1 MPTEQEAKPAV
12 VTPSL
17 QQWRSPSTFRGAPGE
32 DPLKWLK
39 EYDRVAN
46 FNKWDDMMCLAN
58 VYFFLD
64 GTARQWYVNNEDTL
78 DSWEAFKN
86 GLSGLFGER
95 QKYTRRAEEQLKCRV
110 QRSGEYT
117 VLHTK
122 CIRTLPRGKSSDE
135 RRRKV
140 SHLMKGVAEDIYQA
154 LLTREI
160 NDTASFIKW
169 CNYIEDMKQK
179 RVGRPR
185 FERLPNVVPVASL
198 TDETDLVSL
207 IRTIVR
213 EEVHRLVNQTQESL
227 DSDPQSLEEIVQD
240 EVERVLAPVST
251 KPTETRPR
259 PTYAAVTRK
268 YRAPVQKFPPEP
280 RKTDVWRTADN
291 RPVCFHCGR
300 PGHVMRYCRERKAVF
315 DNSRNRRRNF
325 DDVGTEEEIR
335 RQTLLAVLRQ
345 VPREAD
351 PQYVVT
357 DPRRHIADPVSRQA
371 VGARKTKESDL
382 PRSHDVILGWD
393 FLEASQ
399 AVIDCGQNELV
410 LEDICRDSTAPD
422 AWNLYATRDYTLKP
436 HSLTRITVSGY
447 QTRGDINVVL
457 DGSKHLLFEKNIATP
472 SMVSTYR
479 NGKSD
484 VWVTNLQF
492 RNQIIPRGMCIGQA
506 EPLNEGHLCVI
517 SDTSGCL
524 DDQQETSSHR

>member
-1 MPTEQEAKPAV
+1 MPSPA
-12 VTPSL
+12 
-17 QQWRSPSTFRGAPGE
+17 FR
-32 DPLKWLK
+32 
-39 EYDRVAN
+39 R
-46 FNKWDDMMCLAN
+46 
-58 VYFFLD
+58 
-64 GTARQWYVNNEDTL
+64 
-78 DSWEAFKN
+78 
-86 GLSGLFGER
+86 
-95 QKYTRRAEEQLKCRV
+95 
-110 QRSGEYT
+110 EYT

-335 RQTLLAVLRQ
+335 R
-345 VPREAD
+345 PNSS
-351 PQYVVT
+351 
-357 DPRRHIADPVSRQA
+357 RRFTPS
-371 VGARKTKESDL
+371 
-382 PRSHDVILGWD
+382 P
-393 FLEASQ
+393 
-399 AVIDCGQNELV
+399 
-410 LEDICRDSTAPD
+410 
-422 AWNLYATRDYTLKP
+422 
-436 HSLTRITVSGY
+436 
-447 QTRGDINVVL
+447 TRGRSPIRRYR
-457 DGSKHLLFEKNIATP
+457 SP
-472 SMVSTYR
+472 SPYCR
-479 NGKSD
+479 
-484 VWVTNLQF
+484 
-492 RNQIIPRGMCIGQA
+492 
-506 EPLNEGHLCVI
+506 
-517 SDTSGCL
+517 
-524 DDQQETSSHR
+524 SSQSPGRRSEEN

>member
-64 GTARQWYVNNEDTL
+64 GTARQWYVNNEDAL

-86 GLSGLFGER
+86 GLSGLFGDR
-95 QKYTRRAEEQLKCRV
+95 QKYTRRAEEQLKCRA
-110 QRSGEYT
+110 QRSGESP
-117 VLHTK
+117 V
-122 CIRTLPRGKSSDE
+122 DE
-135 RRRKV
+135 RNQRHSKFYQMVQLYRR
-140 SHLMKGVAEDIYQA
+140 Y
-154 LLTREI
+154 
-160 NDTASFIKW
+160 
-169 CNYIEDMKQK
+169 
-179 RVGRPR
+179 GRPR

-227 DSDPQSLEEIVQD
+227 DSNPQSLEEIVQD

-300 PGHVMRYCRERKAVF
+300 PGHVMRYCRERLSLTTLETA
-315 DNSRNRRRNF
+315 D
-325 DDVGTEEEIR
+325 GTSTTLALKKKYAD
-335 RQTLLAVLRQ
+335 QTLLAVFT
-345 VPREAD
+345 PS
-351 PQYVVT
+351 P
-357 DPRRHIADPVSRQA
+357 
-371 VGARKTKESDL
+371 
-382 PRSHDVILGWD
+382 
-393 FLEASQ
+393 
-399 AVIDCGQNELV
+399 
-410 LEDICRDSTAPD
+410 
-422 AWNLYATRDYTLKP
+422 
-436 HSLTRITVSGY
+436 
-447 QTRGDINVVL
+447 TRGRSPIRRYR
-457 DGSKHLLFEKNIATP
+457 SP
-472 SMVSTYR
+472 SPYR
-479 NGKSD
+479 
-484 VWVTNLQF
+484 
-492 RNQIIPRGMCIGQA
+492 R
-506 EPLNEGHLCVI
+506 
-517 SDTSGCL
+517 
-524 DDQQETSSHR
+524 SSQSPGRRSEEN

>member
-1 MPTEQEAKPAV
+1 MK
-12 VTPSL
+12 
-17 QQWRSPSTFRGAPGE
+17 E
-32 DPLKWLK
+32 D
-39 EYDRVAN
+39 E
-46 FNKWDDMMCLAN
+46 
-58 VYFFLD
+58 
-64 GTARQWYVNNEDTL
+64 
-78 DSWEAFKN
+78 
-86 GLSGLFGER
+86 
-95 QKYTRRAEEQLKCRV
+95 
-110 QRSGEYT
+110 
-117 VLHTK
+117 
-122 CIRTLPRGKSSDE
+122 
-135 RRRKV
+135 KV

-154 LLTREI
+154 LLTREM

-179 RVGRPR
+179 RVARPR

-335 RQTLLAVLRQ
+335 RPNSSRRFTPSPTRGRS
-345 VPREAD
+345 PIRR
-351 PQYVVT
+351 YRS
-357 DPRRHIADPVSRQA
+357 RRHIADPVSRQA

-382 PRSHDVILGWD
+382 PRRMGL
-393 FLEASQ
+393 LEASQ

-410 LEDICRDSTAPD
+410 LEDICRYSTAPD
-422 AWNLYATRDYTLKP
+422 TWNLYATRDYTLKP

-447 QTRGDINVVL
+447 QT
-457 DGSKHLLFEKNIATP
+457 
-472 SMVSTYR
+472 
-479 NGKSD
+479 
-484 VWVTNLQF
+484 
-492 RNQIIPRGMCIGQA
+492 
-506 EPLNEGHLCVI
+506 
-517 SDTSGCL
+517 
-524 DDQQETSSHR
+524 

>member
-64 GTARQWYVNNEDTL
+64 GTARQWYVNNEDAL

-86 GLSGLFGER
+86 GLSGLFGDR
-95 QKYTRRAEEQLKCRV
+95 QKYTRRAEEQLKCRAHTHT
-110 QRSGEYT
+110 QRSGESP
-117 VLHTK
+117 V
-122 CIRTLPRGKSSDE
+122 DE
-135 RRRKV
+135 RNQRHSKFYQMVQLYRRYE
-140 SHLMKGVAEDIYQA
+140 AEESWS
-154 LLTREI
+154 TEI
-160 NDTASFIKW
+160 CKAS
-169 CNYIEDMKQK
+169 K
-179 RVGRPR
+179 RRTGCI
-185 FERLPNVVPVASL
+185 L

-300 PGHVMRYCRERKAVF
+300 PGHVTRYCRERKAVF
-315 DNSRNRRRNF
+315 DNSRNHRRNF

-335 RQTLLAVLRQ
+335 R
-345 VPREAD
+345 PNSS
-351 PQYVVT
+351 
-357 DPRRHIADPVSRQA
+357 RRFTPS
-371 VGARKTKESDL
+371 
-382 PRSHDVILGWD
+382 P
-393 FLEASQ
+393 
-399 AVIDCGQNELV
+399 
-410 LEDICRDSTAPD
+410 
-422 AWNLYATRDYTLKP
+422 
-436 HSLTRITVSGY
+436 
-447 QTRGDINVVL
+447 TRGRSPIRRYR
-457 DGSKHLLFEKNIATP
+457 SP
-472 SMVSTYR
+472 SPYR
-479 NGKSD
+479 
-484 VWVTNLQF
+484 
-492 RNQIIPRGMCIGQA
+492 R
-506 EPLNEGHLCVI
+506 
-517 SDTSGCL
+517 
-524 DDQQETSSHR
+524 SSPSPGRRSEEN

>member
-64 GTARQWYVNNEDTL
+64 GTARQWYVNNEDAL

-86 GLSGLFGER
+86 GLSGLFGDR
-95 QKYTRRAEEQLKCRV
+95 QKYTRRAEEQLKCRA
-110 QRSGEYT
+110 QRSGESTQSYIQS
-117 VLHTK
+117 VLGL
-122 CIRTLPRGKSSDE
+122 CQEVNPLMREDE
-135 RRRKV
+135 KV

-227 DSDPQSLEEIVQD
+227 DSDPQSLEEIVKTKLKR
-240 EVERVLAPVST
+240 RVLAQCQQNKLVTNIRRCNRKLQRLLFRNST
-251 KPTETRPR
+251 GTK
-259 PTYAAVTRK
+259 A
-268 YRAPVQKFPPEP
+268 
-280 RKTDVWRTADN
+280 DNVWRTADN
-291 RPVCFHCGR
+291 RPVVFHTGR
-300 PGHVMRYCRERKAVF
+300 
-315 DNSRNRRRNF
+315 
-325 DDVGTEEEIR
+325 
-335 RQTLLAVLRQ
+335 L
-345 VPREAD
+345 
-351 PQYVVT
+351 YV
-357 DPRRHIADPVSRQA
+357 I
-371 VGARKTKESDL
+371 
-382 PRSHDVILGWD
+382 I
-393 FLEASQ
+393 
-399 AVIDCGQNELV
+399 IM
-410 LEDICRDSTAPD
+410 DI
-422 AWNLYATRDYTLKP
+422 
-436 HSLTRITVSGY
+436 ITVSGY

-457 DGSKHLLFEKNIATP
+457 DGSKHFALREILLQRP
-472 SMVSTYR
+472 WYPQYR
-479 NGKSD
+479 NGKVMSGLP
-484 VWVTNLQF
+484 TCGSKPNH
-492 RNQIIPRGMCIGQA
+492 PRGMCIGQA
-506 EPLNEGHLCVI
+506 EPLNEGASMCYFRHIGLL
-517 SDTSGCL
+517 G
-524 DDQQETSSHR
+524 